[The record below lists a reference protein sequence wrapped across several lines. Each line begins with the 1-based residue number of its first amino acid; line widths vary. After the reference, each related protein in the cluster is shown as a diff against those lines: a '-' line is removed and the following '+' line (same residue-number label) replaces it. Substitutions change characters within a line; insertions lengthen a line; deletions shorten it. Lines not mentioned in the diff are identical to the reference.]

1 MVILIVLAVAA
12 LAVPS
17 CAVFIL
23 ANFLLTICEPKT
35 RLAAVTCFVVPAVA
49 VLSGLIL
56 WGSSSAVWRYSA
68 QGPIIW
74 FLVWPMLAL
83 VCVGIIGAGFAVAA
97 FRKRQIRSMHDAP
110 ATPTI

>member
-1 MVILIVLAVAA
+1 MVILVVLAVAA
-12 LAVPS
+12 LAVPF
-17 CAVFIL
+17 CVVVVL

-35 RLAAVTCFVVPAVA
+35 RLAAVTCFVVPAIA
-49 VLSGLIL
+49 VLSGLIV
-56 WGSSSAVWRYSA
+56 WGRSSAVWRYSA

-74 FLVWPMLAL
+74 FLAWPALAL

-97 FRKRQIRSMHDAP
+97 FRRRQIRSMHDAV

>member
-1 MVILIVLAVAA
+1 MVILVLLVVAA
-12 LAVPS
+12 LAVPFCS
-17 CAVFIL
+17 VVLL
-23 ANFLLTICEPKT
+23 ANALLTICQPKT
-35 RLAAVTCFVVPAVA
+35 RLAAVTCFAVPAVA
-49 VLSGLIL
+49 VLSGLIA

-97 FRKRQIRSMHDAP
+97 FRKRQIRSTHDAV